1 MWQEI
6 KDYLTILVALIIYL
20 FAYFGFIYANEITS
34 GGLAGISSVIT
45 WGFNK
50 WGSWGANVEF
60 WMPYNLING
69 ILIIVALKVIGIRF
83 MLKTV
88 FSVVILAMGTPTVEK
103 YILPMIK
110 DSLPLQNDPFLAVVL
125 GSVLIGLSLGIV
137 FSVGGSTGG
146 TDIVATIINK
156 YKQISIGRALIYID
170 VITLGASWFI
180 FKSPDKLVYSI
191 VQVLI
196 TNSAVDYFLNGSRQS
211 MQFFIISKH
220 YQEIADAI
228 LKKVNRGVT
237 LINGEGAYTHSEVK
251 IVMVIAR
258 KTESVNIFRTV
269 KEVDPNAFITQ
280 TLVRGVYGQ
289 GFDVIKVNNKK
300 KVLAKAP
307 DGVAQKEPVNESV
320 NESAS

>member
-1 MWQEI
+1 M
-6 KDYLTILVALIIYL
+6 
-20 FAYFGFIYANEITS
+20 
-34 GGLAGISSVIT
+34 
-45 WGFNK
+45 
-50 WGSWGANVEF
+50 
-60 WMPYNLING
+60 
-69 ILIIVALKVIGIRF
+69 
-83 MLKTV
+83 
-88 FSVVILAMGTPTVEK
+88 
-103 YILPMIK
+103 
-110 DSLPLQNDPFLAVVL
+110 
-125 GSVLIGLSLGIV
+125 
-137 FSVGGSTGG
+137 
-146 TDIVATIINK
+146 
-156 YKQISIGRALIYID
+156 
-170 VITLGASWFI
+170 
-180 FKSPDKLVYSI
+180 
-191 VQVLI
+191 QVLI

-269 KEVDPNAFITQ
+269 KEVDSNAFITQ

-307 DGVAQKEPVNESV
+307 DGVAQKEPVNES
-320 NESAS
+320 AS